1 VSDAPRDPGDD
12 EAPTSRF
19 SAGRGWRDS
28 ADEPV
33 TGAPAG
39 ASSSDLGGSSA
50 WTADGGTAS
59 GDSSAWPAGGTPASS
74 DSSAWTAGDPSS
86 DSSAWTGGG
95 SPASSGSAAWTVGGS
110 PASAESPE
118 QPAEAN
124 PATATPVSGGN
135 DPAVAGT
142 AEGPAA
148 RRRLLG
154 FGPPPAAPGD
164 ERQRRRRRWFVAGI
178 AVAASVIVVAICAG
192 GLSIVSTID
201 GARDRAADAREAR
214 AQRETDC
221 LDLERRL
228 NRLVPPGST
237 SGPAARATAIRDEN
251 SAVRIYVDQLDNQR
265 DEDAWRQLLDART
278 VYADALDR
286 QAKSRT
292 PAFYVAPRTTDGLAV
307 TDELAQWSPAS
318 CAGAIRRLAA
328 PEL

>member
-1 VSDAPRDPGDD
+1 MSDAPRDPGDD

-50 WTADGGTAS
+50 WTAGGGAQVS
-59 GDSSAWPAGGTPASS
+59 G
-74 DSSAWTAGDPSS
+74 

-110 PASAESPE
+110 PASGGSSAGAFGGAPASAGSPE
-118 QPAEAN
+118 QPAEAD
-124 PATATPVSGGN
+124 PGGATPVSGGN
-135 DPAVAGT
+135 GPAFARP

-148 RRRLLG
+148 GRRLLG

-164 ERQRRRRRWFVAGI
+164 ERQRRRRRWFIVGI
-178 AVAASVIVVAICAG
+178 AVAAAVIVVAICAG